1 MEGTSRG
8 ECSHLGNAT
17 GFFFFFFLNL
27 SKPYSKQ
34 DDGVGG
40 GAGKVIPASL
50 LWLTKM
56 ANVFK
61 MGTRSQANY
70 NNVCNTF
77 KGKILYSE

>member
-40 GAGKVIPASL
+40 GGGEGDTRIFIMAYKNGKCI
-50 LWLTKM
+50 
-56 ANVFK
+56 
-61 MGTRSQANY
+61 
-70 NNVCNTF
+70 
-77 KGKILYSE
+77 